1 MMRDRLRS
9 CLLAAAATMALAITG
24 VAPAAERGAA
34 LFAEHCAICHDARGG
49 GVPGFRPPLAG
60 PVAARV
66 KTPGGREYVAAIVVH
81 GISGVFESGGQRQFG
96 AMTPAPAL
104 PDGDLAAILDHVL
117 GTLNAG
123 ALPAEFPPYTAADI
137 AAARKAPL
145 TPAQLHQTKAAL
157 ERASR

>member
-1 MMRDRLRS
+1 MTGDRIRRR
-9 CLLAAAATMALAITG
+9 LLAAAAAMALATAG
-24 VAPAAERGAA
+24 AAAAADRGAA
-34 LFAEHCAICHDARGG
+34 LFAEHCAICHGAAGAG
-49 GVPGFRPPLAG
+49 IPGFGPPLAG

-66 KTPGGREYVAAIVVH
+66 QTPGGRAYVAAVVVH

-117 GTLNAG
+117 GTFNAG
-123 ALPAEFPPYTAADI
+123 ALPAEFPRYTAAEI
-137 AAARKAPL
+137 GAARKAPL